1 MWMGQWTTILS
12 KTAPQSRICV
22 KSRAIPHSEV
32 ALNWL
37 IKPAVG
43 RDMRQEKG
51 QTDCQITESV
61 QLWVLFALVL
71 FLHISL
77 EALTK
82 PNGK

>member
-51 QTDCQITESV
+51 QTDCQITDRH
-61 QLWVLFALVL
+61 QD
-71 FLHISL
+71 SL
-77 EALTK
+77 LGVAVA
-82 PNGK
+82 